1 MLGGPNRQILPSALR
16 AVVQLALLIRGPIM
30 QALSQNIEA
39 KVHIGWPTDPQSD
52 DAICG
57 CVDDEGT

>member
-1 MLGGPNRQILPSALR
+1 
-16 AVVQLALLIRGPIM
+16 M

-39 KVHIGWPTDPQSD
+39 KVHFGWPTDPQSD

-57 CVDDEGT
+57 CVDDDGGPATLMRISV